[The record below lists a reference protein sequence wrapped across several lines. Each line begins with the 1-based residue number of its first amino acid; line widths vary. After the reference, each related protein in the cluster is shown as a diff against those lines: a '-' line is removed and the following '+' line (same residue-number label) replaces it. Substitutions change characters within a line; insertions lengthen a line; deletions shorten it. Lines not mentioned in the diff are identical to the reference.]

1 MSGKKDRHVMEALG
15 KTRIV
20 VENGKVVEVG
30 QPQTDYCPIFA
41 KVRNIRQFT
50 SESVKGNI
58 EFRIEDFGMFTGR
71 REIEMEIFVGFG
83 ASETFMT
90 ALRRGLLDA
99 CVTACEGAGT
109 VITSNPTLAQGIGS
123 RISGLVE
130 TSPIPD
136 LIERIEGAG
145 GTVLDPGTA
154 TLDQVAGVE
163 KAIGMGYE
171 RIGVSVVCSSDVR
184 KMRELEKQHDVEII
198 TFGVHVTG
206 MGEEEAKDFISL
218 VDITTGCT
226 SRYIRD
232 KINGHA
238 LAQFGTAIPIFAITQ
253 RGKEMLLER
262 AKEVTDTILINTMK
276 LPVLPEEKQPKPLI

>member
-1 MSGKKDRHVMEALG
+1 MPKKKDRHVMEALG
-15 KTRIV
+15 KTRVV

-50 SESVKGNI
+50 PESVRGNI

-90 ALRRGLLDA
+90 ALRRGLLDS

-109 VITSNPTLAQGIGS
+109 VITSSPTLAQGIGS

-130 TSPIPD
+130 TTPIPE
-136 LIERIEGAG
+136 LIWRIEEVG

-154 TLDQVAGVE
+154 ALDQVAGVE
-163 KAIGMGYE
+163 KAIEMGYM
-171 RIGVSVVCSSDVR
+171 RIGVSVVCAPDVM
-184 KMRELEKQHDVEII
+184 KIRELEKQHDVEVI

-206 MGEEEAKDFISL
+206 MGEEEAKEFISL

-226 SRYIRD
+226 SRHIREQI
-232 KINGHA
+232 KGHA

-262 AKEVTDTILINTMK
+262 AKEVTDPILINTMK
-276 LPVLPEEKQPKPLI
+276 LPVLPEEKQPRPLI

>member
-1 MSGKKDRHVMEALG
+1 MPKKKDRHVMEALG
-15 KTRIV
+15 KTRVV

-50 SESVKGNI
+50 PESVRSNI
-58 EFRIEDFGMFTGR
+58 EFRIEDFGMFTGG

-90 ALRRGLLDA
+90 ALSRGLLDS

-109 VITSNPTLAQGIGS
+109 VIANNPTLAQGIGS

-130 TSPIPD
+130 TTPIPE
-136 LIERIEGAG
+136 LIQRIEGAG
-145 GTVLDPGTA
+145 GTVLDPVTTA
-154 TLDQVAGVE
+154 LDQVAGVE
-163 KAIGMGYE
+163 KAIEMGHR
-171 RIGVSVVCSSDVR
+171 RIGVSVVCAPDVR

-206 MGEEEAKDFISL
+206 MGEDEAKEFISL
-218 VDITTGCT
+218 VDITTGCA
-226 SRYIRD
+226 SCHIRD
-232 KINGHA
+232 QIKGHA
-238 LAQFGTAIPIFAITQ
+238 LAQFGTAIPIFAITR

-262 AKEVTDTILINTMK
+262 AKEVTDPILINTMK
-276 LPVLPEEKQPKPLI
+276 LPVLPEEKQPRPLI

>member
-1 MSGKKDRHVMEALG
+1 MPQKKDRHVMEALG
-15 KTRIV
+15 KTRVV

-50 SESVKGNI
+50 PESVRSNI
-58 EFRIEDFGMFTGR
+58 KFRIEDFGMFTGR

-90 ALRRGLLDA
+90 ALSRGLLDS

-109 VITSNPTLAQGIGS
+109 VIARSPTLAQGIGS

-130 TSPIPD
+130 TTPIPE
-136 LIERIEGAG
+136 LIQRIEGAG

-154 TLDQVAGVE
+154 ALDQVAGVE
-163 KAIGMGYE
+163 KAIEMGH
-171 RIGVSVVCSSDVR
+171 RHIGVSVVCAPDVR

-206 MGEEEAKDFISL
+206 MGEDEAKEFISL
-218 VDITTGCT
+218 VDITTGCA
-226 SRYIRD
+226 SCHIRD
-232 KINGHA
+232 QIKGHA
-238 LAQFGTAIPIFAITQ
+238 LAQFGTAIPIFAITR

-262 AKEVTDTILINTMK
+262 AKEVTDPILINTMK
-276 LPVLPEEKQPKPLI
+276 LPVLPEEKQPRPLI

>member
-1 MSGKKDRHVMEALG
+1 MAPKKDRHVMEALG
-15 KTRIV
+15 KTRVV
-20 VENGKVVEVG
+20 VEDGKVVEVG

-41 KVRNIRQFT
+41 KVRNIMQFT
-50 SESVKGNI
+50 PESVKGNI
-58 EFRIEDFGMFTGR
+58 EFRIEDFGMFTAR

-90 ALRRGLLDA
+90 ALNRGLLDA

-109 VITSNPTLAQGIGS
+109 VITSSPTLAQGIGS

-130 TSPIPD
+130 TTPIPE
-136 LIERIEGAG
+136 LINRIEEAG

-154 TLDQVAGVE
+154 ALDQVSGVE
-163 KAIGMGYE
+163 KAIAMGHR
-171 RIGVSVVCSSDVR
+171 RIGVSVVCSADVR
-184 KMRELEKQHDVEII
+184 KMRQLEKEHDVEII

-206 MGEEEAKDFISL
+206 MGSEEAKELINL
-218 VDITTGCT
+218 VDITTGC
-226 SRYIRD
+226 SSGSIREHI
-232 KINGHA
+232 KGYA

-262 AKEVTDTILINTMK
+262 AKEVTDPVLINTMK
-276 LPVLPEEKQPKPLI
+276 LPVLPDNKQPRPLI

>member
-1 MSGKKDRHVMEALG
+1 MEALG
-15 KTRIV
+15 KTRVV
-20 VENGKVVEVG
+20 VENGKVIEVG

-50 SESVKGNI
+50 PESVRSNI
-58 EFRIEDFGMFTGR
+58 EFRIEDFGMFTGG

-90 ALRRGLLDA
+90 ALSRGLLDS

-109 VITSNPTLAQGIGS
+109 VIASSPTLAQGIGS

-130 TSPIPD
+130 TTPIPE
-136 LIERIEGAG
+136 LIHRIEGAG
-145 GTVLDPGTA
+145 GTVLDPVTTA
-154 TLDQVAGVE
+154 LDQVAGVE
-163 KAIGMGYE
+163 KAIEMGHR
-171 RIGVSVVCSSDVR
+171 RIGVSVVCAPDVR

-206 MGEEEAKDFISL
+206 MGEDEAKEFISL
-218 VDITTGCT
+218 VDITTGCA
-226 SRYIRD
+226 SCHIRD
-232 KINGHA
+232 QIKGHA
-238 LAQFGTAIPIFAITQ
+238 LAQFGTAIPIFAITR

-262 AKEVTDTILINTMK
+262 AKEVTDPILINTMK
-276 LPVLPEEKQPKPLI
+276 LPVLPEEKQPRPLI

>member
-1 MSGKKDRHVMEALG
+1 MPPKKDRHVMEALG
-15 KTRIV
+15 KTRVV

-30 QPQTDYCPIFA
+30 QPRTDYCPIFA

-50 SESVKGNI
+50 PESVQGNI
-58 EFRIEDFGMFTGR
+58 EFRIDDFGMFTPE

-90 ALRRGLLDA
+90 ALRRNLLDS

-109 VITSNPTLAQGIGS
+109 VITSSPTLAQGIGS

-130 TSPIPD
+130 TTPIPE
-136 LIERIEGAG
+136 LIQRIEKAG
-145 GTVLDPGTA
+145 GTVLDPQTA
-154 TLDQVAGVE
+154 ALDQVAGVE
-163 KAIGMGYE
+163 KAIGMGHK
-171 RIGVSVVCSSDVR
+171 RIGVSVVCTADVN
-184 KMRELEKQHDVEII
+184 KMRELEKEHDVEII

-206 MGEEEAKDFISL
+206 MGSEEAEEFISL
-218 VDITTGCT
+218 VDVTTGCT
-226 SRYIRD
+226 SRYIREHI
-232 KINGHA
+232 KGHA

-262 AKEVTDTILINTMK
+262 AKEVSDPVLINTMK
-276 LPVLPEEKQPKPLI
+276 LPVLPEEKQPGPLI

>member
-1 MSGKKDRHVMEALG
+1 MEALG
-15 KTRIV
+15 KTRVV

-50 SESVKGNI
+50 PESVKGNI
-58 EFRIEDFGMFTGR
+58 EFRIEDFGMFTDR

-90 ALRRGLLDA
+90 ALCRGLLDS

-109 VITSNPTLAQGIGS
+109 VITSSPTLAQGIGS

-130 TSPIPD
+130 TTPIPE
-136 LIERIEGAG
+136 LIQRIEEAG

-154 TLDQVAGVE
+154 ALDQVAGVE
-163 KAIGMGYE
+163 KAIEMGYMC
-171 RIGVSVVCSSDVR
+171 IGVSVVCAPDVR

-206 MGEEEAKDFISL
+206 MGEEEAKEFISL

-226 SRYIRD
+226 SHHIREQI
-232 KINGHA
+232 KGHA
-238 LAQFGTAIPIFAITQ
+238 LAQFGTAIPIFAITL
-253 RGKEMLLER
+253 RGKEILLER
-262 AKEVTDTILINTMK
+262 AKEVTDPILINTMK
-276 LPVLPEEKQPKPLI
+276 LPVLPEEKQPRPLI

>member
-1 MSGKKDRHVMEALG
+1 MPKKKDRHVMEALG
-15 KTRIV
+15 KTRVV

-50 SESVKGNI
+50 PESVKGNI
-58 EFRIEDFGMFTGR
+58 EFRIKDFGMFTGR

-90 ALRRGLLDA
+90 ALGRGLLDS

-109 VITSNPTLAQGIGS
+109 VITSSPTLAQGIGS

-130 TSPIPD
+130 TTPLPE
-136 LIERIEGAG
+136 LIQRIEEAG

-154 TLDQVAGVE
+154 ALDQVAGVE
-163 KAIGMGYE
+163 KAIEMWYM
-171 RIGVSVVCSSDVR
+171 RIGVSVVCAPDAR
-184 KMRELEKQHDVEII
+184 KMHELEKQHDVEII

-206 MGEEEAKDFISL
+206 MGEEEAKEFISL

-232 KINGHA
+232 QIKGYA

-262 AKEVTDTILINTMK
+262 AKEVTDPILINTMK
-276 LPVLPEEKQPKPLI
+276 LPVLPEENQPRPLI

>member
-1 MSGKKDRHVMEALG
+1 MSQKKDRHVMEALG
-15 KTRIV
+15 KTRVV
-20 VENGKVVEVG
+20 VENGKVVKVG

-50 SESVKGNI
+50 PESVKGNI
-58 EFRIEDFGMFTGR
+58 EFRIEDFGMFTAR

-90 ALRRGLLDA
+90 ALHRELLDA

-109 VITSNPTLAQGIGS
+109 VITSSPTLAQGIGS

-130 TSPIPD
+130 TTPIPE
-136 LIERIEGAG
+136 LINRIEEAG

-154 TLDQVAGVE
+154 SLDQVAGIE
-163 KAIGMGYE
+163 KAIAMGYR
-171 RIGVSVVCSSDVR
+171 RIGVSVVYSSDVR
-184 KMRELEKQHDVEII
+184 KMRQLEKEHDVEII

-206 MGEEEAKDFISL
+206 MGEEEAKEFINL

-226 SRYIRD
+226 SRYIREH
-232 KINGHA
+232 INGHV
-238 LAQFGTAIPIFAITQ
+238 LAQFGTAVPIFAITQ

-262 AKEVTDTILINTMK
+262 AKEVTDPILINTMK
-276 LPVLPEEKQPKPLI
+276 LPVLPEEKQPRPLI

>member
-1 MSGKKDRHVMEALG
+1 MPQKKDRHVMEALG
-15 KTRIV
+15 KTRVV
-20 VENGKVVEVG
+20 VENGKVIEVG

-50 SESVKGNI
+50 PESVRSNI
-58 EFRIEDFGMFTGR
+58 EFRIEDFGMFTGG

-90 ALRRGLLDA
+90 ALSRGLLDS

-109 VITSNPTLAQGIGS
+109 VIASSPTLAQGIGS

-130 TSPIPD
+130 TTPIPE
-136 LIERIEGAG
+136 LIHRIEGAG
-145 GTVLDPGTA
+145 GTVLDPVTTA
-154 TLDQVAGVE
+154 LDQVAGVE
-163 KAIGMGYE
+163 KAIEMGHR
-171 RIGVSVVCSSDVR
+171 RIGVSVVCAPDVR

-206 MGEEEAKDFISL
+206 MGEDEAKEFISL
-218 VDITTGCT
+218 VDITTGCA
-226 SRYIRD
+226 SCHIRD
-232 KINGHA
+232 QIKGHA
-238 LAQFGTAIPIFAITQ
+238 LAQFGTAIPIFAITR

-262 AKEVTDTILINTMK
+262 AKEVTDPILINTMK
-276 LPVLPEEKQPKPLI
+276 LHCHYL

>member
-1 MSGKKDRHVMEALG
+1 MPKKKDRHVMEALG
-15 KTRIV
+15 KTRVV
-20 VENGKVVEVG
+20 VENGKVIEVG

-50 SESVKGNI
+50 PESVRSNI
-58 EFRIEDFGMFTGR
+58 EFRIEDFGMFTGG

-90 ALRRGLLDA
+90 ALSSGLLDS

-109 VITSNPTLAQGIGS
+109 VITSSPTLAQGIGS

-130 TSPIPD
+130 TTPIPE
-136 LIERIEGAG
+136 LIHRIEEAG
-145 GTVLDPGTA
+145 GTVLDPVTA
-154 TLDQVAGVE
+154 ALDQVAGVE
-163 KAIGMGYE
+163 KAIEMGHR
-171 RIGVSVVCSSDVR
+171 RIGVSVVCAPDVR

-206 MGEEEAKDFISL
+206 MGEDEAKEFISL
-218 VDITTGCT
+218 VDITTGCA
-226 SRYIRD
+226 SRRIRD
-232 KINGHA
+232 QIKGHA
-238 LAQFGTAIPIFAITQ
+238 LAQFGTAIPIFAITR

-262 AKEVTDTILINTMK
+262 AKEVTDPILINTMK
-276 LPVLPEEKQPKPLI
+276 LPVLPEEKQPRPLI